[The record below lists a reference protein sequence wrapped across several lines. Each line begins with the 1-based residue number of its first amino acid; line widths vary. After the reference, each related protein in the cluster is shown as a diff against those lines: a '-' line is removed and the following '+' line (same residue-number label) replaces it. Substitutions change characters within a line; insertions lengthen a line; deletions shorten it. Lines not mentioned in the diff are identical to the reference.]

1 MVTFVVLTLKIRA
14 WRTGR
19 FHTFSNANFEEIDVL
34 KLFLRAALLTAS
46 MTSGAVA
53 QQFHDLPNCE
63 HETGLA
69 MVRYTFGGGHE
80 RIDLSEICVDRESGT
95 VLGAE
100 TVTGLQLVKQ
110 SGTSEEYENLDLD
123 VAAQRR
129 PLMQIAP
136 VIHQTYHGGAVDDSS
151 PEFYFINRGGPSAQL
166 HSTNKFQMS
175 GYLYDQLASPET
187 LAQQFSTLIFAE
199 LFMGE
204 EGQKPGIQVG
214 MYSGLLFSGEAAF
227 SNGTSVIAVTEY
239 PDEGLGMQNGDG
251 TIRITVDSSGRL
263 TGAGEL
269 YVENS
274 RLAGH
279 APGEWIWA
287 RLTINDLHGHAV
299 GETGQVLKAYG
310 VAEGELED
318 EGGSKTPI
326 IGTVQFFAY
335 DSSLFQ

>member
-1 MVTFVVLTLKIRA
+1 MLK
-14 WRTGR
+14 
-19 FHTFSNANFEEIDVL
+19 
-34 KLFLRAALLTAS
+34 FLSGAAFLAAS

-63 HETGLA
+63 QETGLA

-80 RIDLSEICVDRESGT
+80 RIDLSEICVDRETGSIVGS
-95 VLGAE
+95 E

-110 SGTSEEYENLDLD
+110 SGASEEFENLDLG
-123 VAAQRR
+123 VAAQMR

-136 VIHQTYHGGAVDDSS
+136 VIHQTYHGGAVDDGS
-151 PEFYFINRGGPSAQL
+151 PEFYFINRGGPSARL

-175 GYLYDQLASPET
+175 GYLYDQLASPES
-187 LAQQFSTLIFAE
+187 LAQQFSTIVMAE

-227 SNGTSVIAVTEY
+227 SNGTSVVAMTEY

-251 TIRITVDSSGRL
+251 TIRITVDSFGAL
-263 TGAGEL
+263 AGAGEL

-287 RLTINDLHGHAV
+287 RLAINDLHGHAV

-318 EGGSKTPI
+318 EAGNSVPVIATI
-326 IGTVQFFAY
+326 QFVAY
-335 DSSLFQ
+335 DNELFE